1 MIAHYHM
8 QVHRMG
14 KSMLLTYIA
23 DISGLSDLYISCQL
37 WTDGK
42 EYTMPFRTPWKEF
55 NKSYTWN
62 HVITLPIP
70 YNALLLSSQL
80 SFTIWDV
87 RGPGRPVPVGGST
100 MSLFT
105 SKRYVLRE
113 KELMVGH

>member
-1 MIAHYHM
+1 
-8 QVHRMG
+8 MG
-14 KSMLLTYIA
+14 KLDIREWA
-23 DISGLSDLYISCQL
+23 DPSGLSDLYISCQL

-62 HVITLPIP
+62 HVITLPIS
-70 YNALLLSSQL
+70 YNSLLLSSQL
-80 SFTIWDV
+80 TFTIWNV

-105 SKRYVLRE
+105 SKR
-113 KELMVGH
+113 